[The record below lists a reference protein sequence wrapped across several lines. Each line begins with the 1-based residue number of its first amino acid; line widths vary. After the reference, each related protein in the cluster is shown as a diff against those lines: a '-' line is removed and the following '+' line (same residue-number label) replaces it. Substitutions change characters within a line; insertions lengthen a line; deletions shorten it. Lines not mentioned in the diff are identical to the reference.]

1 MTDQDTLIR
10 ILQMGQE
17 SLSPDKYDKLEEAVL
32 WIALMRV
39 K

>member
-1 MTDQDTLIR
+1 MTDQEALIR
-10 ILQMGQE
+10 TIKMGQE
-17 SLSPDKYDKLEEAVL
+17 SLSPDEYDKLEECIL